1 MKQLGG
7 NLSGEAVLISGT
19 VIRDL
24 AHFVLTVTL
33 EKGSIIISS
42 VRCSESHCWKAVE
55 SRFDPGLLGEPWQD
69 FTLLAQTLSHMP
81 TLALSLVRDIRV

>member
-1 MKQLGG
+1 MEGD
-7 NLSGEAVLISGT
+7 LSGEAVLLSGT
-19 VIRDL
+19 VVRDV
-24 AHFVLTVTL
+24 AHFVFTVTL
-33 EKGSIIISS
+33 EKGSNIISS

-55 SRFDPGLLGEPWQD
+55 SRFDPVLLGEPWQD